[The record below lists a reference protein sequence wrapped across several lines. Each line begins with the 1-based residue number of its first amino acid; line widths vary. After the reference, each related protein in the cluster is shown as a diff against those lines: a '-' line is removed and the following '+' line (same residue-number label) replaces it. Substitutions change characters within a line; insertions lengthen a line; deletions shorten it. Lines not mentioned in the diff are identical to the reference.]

1 MDTSVFINKQGG
13 KNEKEEDGICSY
25 DFGETKLV
33 LNMLQ
38 IIRLSDWITDYKYH
52 ITQLLDENIT
62 NYQIINYHNRL
73 PITNY
78 QNFDSPLIVS
88 FINEENK
95 FIFILNVFVF
105 LNIMFLNSDQSTCS

>member
-13 KNEKEEDGICSY
+13 KNEKEEDGICSH

-52 ITQLLDENIT
+52 ITQLLDEIL
-62 NYQIINYHNRL
+62 QIIRL
-73 PITNY
+73 LIIIIDCRLQITR
-78 QNFDSPLIVS
+78 
-88 FINEENK
+88 
-95 FIFILNVFVF
+95 ILT
-105 LNIMFLNSDQSTCS
+105 LR